1 MKLMP
6 RLRSRYAAML
16 SRLSASLR
24 PMPPHCRHNAITSL
38 YRSMVSGLM
47 RMLAFTGA
55 DPMSRPR
62 VSLLIDAYAADVDV
76 GCSEGRK
83 TSKVGPYCAR

>member
-1 MKLMP
+1 
-6 RLRSRYAAML
+6 
-16 SRLSASLR
+16 
-24 PMPPHCRHNAITSL
+24 
-38 YRSMVSGLM
+38 MVSGLM
-47 RMLAFTGA
+47 MMLVFTGA
-55 DPMSRPR
+55 DAMSRPR